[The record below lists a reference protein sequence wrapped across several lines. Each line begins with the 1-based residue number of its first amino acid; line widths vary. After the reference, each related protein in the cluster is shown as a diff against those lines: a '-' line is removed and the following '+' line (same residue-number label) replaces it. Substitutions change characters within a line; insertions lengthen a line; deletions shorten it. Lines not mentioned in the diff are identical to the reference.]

1 MYDTTALLKILD
13 VRQQE
18 KNEALVAHKIAI
30 DQFEKVAT
38 QLYEQLKT
46 KEHAQEVLN
55 RYVQS
60 EIIKKIREQT
70 LYIDMLNQ
78 KINQL
83 QREVQ
88 IARQNMEEKQQ
99 IVTEKH
105 IEVKKIEKMIEKR
118 EQVKKVH
125 EAREE
130 MKHMDEISIQQYTRT
145 K

>member
-118 EQVKKVH
+118 EQAKKVH

>member
-78 KINQL
+78 KINHL

-118 EQVKKVH
+118 EQAKKVH